1 MILSKIGRVG
11 EWGPHN
17 PLKWRRSN
25 LLMVVEAWFQ
35 WMFLINRLGKQCT
48 KA

>member
-11 EWGPHN
+11 AWGPHN

-25 LLMVVEAWFQ
+25 LLMGV
-35 WMFLINRLGKQCT
+35 
-48 KA
+48 